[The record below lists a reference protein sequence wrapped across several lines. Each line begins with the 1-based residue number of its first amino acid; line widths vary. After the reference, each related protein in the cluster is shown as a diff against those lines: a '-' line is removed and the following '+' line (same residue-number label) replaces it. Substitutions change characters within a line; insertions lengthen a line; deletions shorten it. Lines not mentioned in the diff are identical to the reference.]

1 MRKFILL
8 VVYLLMIAAGSW
20 AMYDWLVLGGRG
32 RLVKGMSLL
41 AGLGLYLVWMDFL
54 SPNREQL

>member
-8 VVYLLMIAAGSW
+8 LIYLLMIAAGSW
-20 AMYDWLVLGGRG
+20 AMYDWIVLGGRG
-32 RLVKGMSLL
+32 RLVMGVSLL
-41 AGLGLYLVWMDFL
+41 AALGLYLLWIDFL